1 MHLARCLRVLLLTAP
16 LSGCGAERELSGVWR
31 QTACEDGLAR
41 DDCSGFVYE
50 LHIGRY
56 GDQIAGMVVRYVY
69 DRSGFGNFQ
78 RPRECGCYFIE
89 GGRATD
95 ESLQFRLF
103 DTGTPRYPQPDTADR
118 DLACTRPELLTT
130 CEGRQFVLE
139 GDGDELTGYTDCNGT
154 GAQPITFERVVGQ
167 TRTECHARIGGEP

>member
-1 MHLARCLRVLLLTAP
+1 MPNARRLLLP
-16 LSGCGAERELSGVWR
+16 LAVAALAGCGSERELSGVWR
-31 QTACEDGLAR
+31 QTACEAGLAR

-56 GDQIAGMVVRYVY
+56 GDQVAGVVVRYVY

-78 RPRECGCYFIE
+78 RPRECGCYLIE

-95 ESLQFRLF
+95 ESLEFRLY

-118 DLACTRPELLTT
+118 DLACTSPDLLTT
-130 CEGRQFVLE
+130 CTGRQFVLE
-139 GDGDELTGYTDCNGT
+139 GDADLLMGTTDCAGT
-154 GAQPITFERVVGQ
+154 GAQPIAFERVVGQ
-167 TRTECHARIGGEP
+167 PRTECYARIGGEP